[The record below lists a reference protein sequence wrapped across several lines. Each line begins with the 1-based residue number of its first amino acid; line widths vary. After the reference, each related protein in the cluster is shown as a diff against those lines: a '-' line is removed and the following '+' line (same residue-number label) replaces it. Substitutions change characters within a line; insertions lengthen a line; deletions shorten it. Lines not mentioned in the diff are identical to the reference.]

1 MFEHPIAI
9 AALLVAA
16 VASASAASAAEMY
29 PLTPDHQRN
38 PDVPR
43 GTVSHYTWTSRIFPG
58 TVRDYWVY
66 VPAQYDAQKPACA
79 MVFQDGGGYVNEE
92 SRWRIPIVF
101 DNLIYKREMPVTVGI
116 FINPG
121 NLPPTGPGKQGR
133 PNRSM
138 EYDTVNGQYAR
149 FLIEEILPE
158 VGRQVNISADPND
171 RAICGGSSGGI
182 CAFTAAW
189 FRPDAFR
196 RVLSFVGSFAN
207 LKGGDAYPS
216 IVRKSEPRPI
226 RVFCQ
231 SGKHDMNT
239 YAGSWYIENQA
250 MEGAFVYMGYDYK
263 MALGEAGHD
272 DQQGGAILPD
282 ALRWLW
288 RDWPAP
294 IARPRPPANREWATD
309 IVDPDKDWEAAGAG
323 EVPAVKAAPK
333 AGIAG
338 ETGSCLTPDGALL
351 AAADG
356 GRYVWSLQVQ
366 ADGKLANPEPFY
378 RLEIADDTSATGA
391 AAMAFDANGYLYV
404 GTEIGIQVC
413 DTEGRAAFIIANP
426 PGGRATAMA
435 WGGADMQMVYVTA
448 GGKTWRRHVLHKG
461 T

>member
-1 MFEHPIAI
+1 MFDNPVAVIVAVSMVLI
-9 AALLVAA
+9 AA
-16 VASASAASAAEMY
+16 SASAAEMY

-38 PDVPR
+38 ADVPR
-43 GTVSHYTWTSRIFPG
+43 GTVSHYTWTSHIFPG

-66 VPAQYDAQKPACA
+66 VPAQYDAQKPACV
-79 MVFQDGGGYVNEE
+79 MVFNDGGGFVSEE
-92 SRWRIPIVF
+92 SRWRIPIIF
-101 DNLIYKREMPVTVGI
+101 DNLIAKHDMPVTVGI

-138 EYDTVNGQYAR
+138 EYDTVNGVYAR

-158 VGRQVNISADPND
+158 VGKHVNLSTDPND
-171 RAICGGSSGGI
+171 RAISGASSGGI

-216 IVRKSEPRPI
+216 MIRKTETKPI
-226 RVFCQ
+226 RAFCQ
-231 SGKHDMNT
+231 SGKHDMNIFG
-239 YAGSWYIENQA
+239 GSWYVQNQA
-250 MEGAFVYMGYDYK
+250 MEAAFVYMGYDYK
-263 MALGEAGHD
+263 MVIGEAGHD
-272 DQQGGAILPD
+272 DQQGGSILPD

-288 RDWPAP
+288 RDWPTP
-294 IARPRPPANREWATD
+294 IAKPKPPADRTWP
-309 IVDPDKDWEAAGAG
+309 VDVVEPGKDWEVVPAG
-323 EVPAVKAAPK
+323 EMPAAKPAPK
-333 AGIAG
+333 AGIVG

-378 RLEIADDTSATGA
+378 RLEIADDTSSTGA
-391 AAMAFDANGYLYV
+391 AAMVFDANAYLYV
-404 GTEIGIQVC
+404 GTEIGIQLC
-413 DTEGRAAFIIANP
+413 DTEGRTALIIANP

-435 WGGADMQMVYVTA
+435 WGGADLQTLYVTA
-448 GGKTWRRHVLHKG
+448 GGKVYKRHLLHKG
-461 T
+461 A